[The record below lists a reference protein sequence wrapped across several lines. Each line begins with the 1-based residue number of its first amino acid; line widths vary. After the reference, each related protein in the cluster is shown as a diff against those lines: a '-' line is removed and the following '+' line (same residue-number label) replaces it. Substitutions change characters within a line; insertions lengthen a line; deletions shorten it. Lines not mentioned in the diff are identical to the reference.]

1 MPSTAKCNLSLYT
14 LFLLAE
20 PQYVSCVRLA
30 QILQELSHDS
40 INRFLGRE
48 RYTPKDLFDEVKGSI
63 QLEGR
68 TLSGDDTVIDKPY
81 RGPKKAELIDYFWSG
96 KHKKV
101 VKGINLITLYYT
113 DNDGVSVPVNY
124 RIYNKQE
131 GNTKNDY
138 FCEMIAEVL
147 AWGLKPSMVT
157 GDSWYASADNLKFIR
172 HRELGFLFGI
182 EKNRSVSLE
191 LGKYCQVPRL
201 DIPDTGLVVHLK
213 EFSRVKVF
221 KTVFKNEF
229 RYYIM

>member
-1 MPSTAKCNLSLYT
+1 MRKITKPSTAKCNLSLYT
-14 LFLLAE
+14 LFFLAE

-30 QILQELSHDS
+30 QILQELFDDS

-63 QLEGR
+63 QLEGG
-68 TLSGDDTVIDKPY
+68 TLSGDDTVIAKPY
-81 RGPKKAELIDYFWSG
+81 SDPKKAESIDYFWSG

-131 GNTKNDY
+131 GKTKNDY
-138 FCEMIAEVL
+138 FREMIAARL
-147 AWGLKPSMVT
+147 AWDLKPSMVT

-172 HRELGFLFGI
+172 HRELSFLFGS
-182 EKNRSVSLE
+182 EKNRS
-191 LGKYCQVPRL
+191 LGLPGIRQVL
-201 DIPDTGLVVHLK
+201 
-213 EFSRVKVF
+213 SSAS
-221 KTVFKNEF
+221 F
-229 RYYIM
+229 RYSRYRIGSTSQRVWQGQGV